1 MENTNIKRVGLLGG
15 SFNPP
20 HLGHLQMAE
29 QARKR
34 LNLHEVWLLVSPQNP
49 LKSKKGMEEFTQR
62 YQQCHLL
69 AQGHP
74 WLKVSDFEQQNGTAY
89 TSQTIDALQQ
99 RYQENNFVWLMGS
112 ENLTHFHKWQNW
124 EKIFHAVPIVTLFRE
139 ETPMT
144 GLRSVAATKF
154 RNYRK
159 KEGDSLNSLPNWRV
173 LFVPPHSGRATNI
186 RHALAQGQQPQHLGT
201 AQLKHIKETGRF
213 CNHT

>member
-1 MENTNIKRVGLLGG
+1 MRNTHIKRVGLLGG

-20 HLGHLQMAE
+20 HLGHLQIAE

-62 YQQCHLL
+62 YQQCQLL
-69 AQGHP
+69 AKEHP

-89 TSQTIDALQQ
+89 TSQTIKALQR
-99 RYQENNFVWLMGS
+99 RYKENNFVWLMGS

-124 EKIFHAVPIVTLFRE
+124 EKIFHLVPIVTLFRE

-159 KEGDSLNSLPNWRV
+159 QEGDSLTSLPNWRV

-186 RHALAQGQQPQHLGT
+186 RHTLALGQQPQHLND
-201 AQLKHIKETGRF
+201 AQLKHIQETGRF